1 MLLHQAIT
9 SFIIAKTWKHPKG
22 LSAGEWMKVWQMS
35 VSVSLYITQGDV
47 INNSAMRRQTIL
59 PFATT
64 WMDLEGIMLSE
75 IHPTE
80 KEKCCTISLT
90 FVVVQLLS
98 HIRPFVTP
106 WTAVHQAS
114 LSLTTSWSLPKLMSI
129 ESVVPSSHLILCHL
143 LLLLPSVFP
152 SLGVFS
158 NELAVHIR
166 WPKYWNFSFSISPS
180 NEYPSEY

>member
-9 SFIIAKTWKHPKG
+9 SFIIAKTWTHPKG

-64 WMDLEGIMLSE
+64 WMDLEGITLGE

-80 KEKCCTISLT
+80 KEKCCMVSLT

-98 HIRPFVTP
+98 HVRPFVTP
-106 WTAVHQAS
+106 RTAVRQAS
-114 LSLTTSWSLPKLMSI
+114 LSLTTSWSLPQAHVHWIGGAFQPSHPLS
-129 ESVVPSSHLILCHL
+129 PSSPSAFNLSQHRGLFHSCSSENRKGL
-143 LLLLPSVFP
+143 L
-152 SLGVFS
+152 
-158 NELAVHIR
+158 R
-166 WPKYWNFSFSISPS
+166 
-180 NEYPSEY
+180 